1 MRFDDMAARA
11 RANEPRRLV
20 VVGAHES
27 NILKGVAR
35 AAADGIASPVLLGDR
50 SKIEKIAQSEN
61 IDLTGHEIVDIA
73 DNTEAALASMEM
85 VRAGEVSA
93 LMKGVIPTPD
103 FMRICFK
110 NGLKREGR
118 IITHLAAFDHEKAGR
133 LLMVSDSGI
142 VPFPTLDQR
151 VQIIKNAVEA
161 MRALDVPEPKV
172 AILAATEEVSD
183 KIPISR
189 EAVALKEM
197 NSDGGDLAGFGII
210 DGPID
215 FFAAIDP
222 EAAAVKGIGGEVAG
236 RADILHCPDVVAGN
250 LMGKSMIYFSRSM
263 RTGGCV
269 VGGAAPIVLLSR
281 ASSADDKYCSI
292 LLGLSCA

>member
-1 MRFDDMAARA
+1 MAARA
-11 RANEPRRLV
+11 RASEPRKLV

-35 AAADGIASPVLLGDR
+35 AAADGIASPILLGDR
-50 SKIEKIAQSEN
+50 SEIEKIASSQD

-73 DNTEAALASMEM
+73 DTTEAAQASMEM
-85 VRAGEVSA
+85 VRAGEVNA

-103 FMRICFK
+103 FMRIGFK

-118 IITHLAAFDHEKAGR
+118 IISHLAAFDHEKTGR
-133 LLMVSDSGI
+133 LLMISDSGI
-142 VPFPTLDQR
+142 VPFPTLEQR
-151 VQIIKNAVEA
+151 VQIIKNAVDA
-161 MRALDVPEPKV
+161 MRALDVPEPRV
-172 AILAATEEVSD
+172 AVLAATEEVSD
-183 KIPISR
+183 KIPISQ
-189 EAVALKEM
+189 EAVALRKM
-197 NSDGGDLAGFGII
+197 NSDGGELAGFGIV
-210 DGPID
+210 DGPLD

-222 EAAAVKGIGGEVAG
+222 EAAAVKGIGGDVAG

-250 LMGKSMIYFSRSM
+250 LMGKSMIYFSRTM

-269 VGGAAPIVLLSR
+269 VGGAVPIVLLSR

>member
-11 RANEPRRLV
+11 RARESRKLV

-50 SKIEKIAQSEN
+50 SEIEKIATSQD
-61 IDLTGHEIVDIA
+61 IDLTGHEILDIA
-73 DNTEAALASMEM
+73 DTTKAALASMEM

-103 FMRICFK
+103 FMRIGFK
-110 NGLKREGR
+110 NGLKREGK
-118 IITHLAAFDHEKAGR
+118 IISHLAAFDHEKAGR

-142 VPFPTLDQR
+142 VPFPTLEQR
-151 VQIIKNAVEA
+151 VQIIRNAVEA

-172 AILAATEEVSD
+172 AVLAATEEVSD

-197 NSDGGDLAGFGII
+197 NSDGGDLAGFGIV
-210 DGPID
+210 DGPLD

-292 LLGLSCA
+292 LLGLSCS

>member
-1 MRFDDMAARA
+1 MRFDDIAARA
-11 RANEPRRLV
+11 RAGESRKLV
-20 VVGAHES
+20 VVGAHEG

-50 SKIEKIAQSEN
+50 SKIEKIASSQG

-73 DNTEAALASMEM
+73 DTTEAAMASMEM

-103 FMRICFK
+103 FMRIGLK
-110 NGLKREGR
+110 NGLKSEGR
-118 IITHLAAFDHEKAGR
+118 IISHLAAFDHEKAGR
-133 LLMVSDSGI
+133 LFIASDSGI
-142 VPFPTLDQR
+142 IPFPTLEQR

-161 MRALDVPEPKV
+161 MRALDVPEPRV
-172 AILAATEEVSD
+172 AVLAATEDVSD
-183 KIPISR
+183 KIQISKD
-189 EAVALKEM
+189 AVTLREM
-197 NSDGGDLAGFGII
+197 NSDGGELAGFGIV
-210 DGPID
+210 DGPMD
-215 FFAAIDP
+215 FFAALDP
-222 EAAAVKGIGGEVAG
+222 EAAAIKGIGGEVAG

-250 LMGKSMIYFSRSM
+250 LMGKAMVYFSHGM

-269 VGGAAPIVLLSR
+269 VGGAVPIVLLSR

>member
-1 MRFDDMAARA
+1 MAARA
-11 RANEPRRLV
+11 RASEPRKLV

-35 AAADGIASPVLLGDR
+35 AAADGIASPILLGDR
-50 SKIEKIAQSEN
+50 SEIEKIASSQD

-73 DNTEAALASMEM
+73 DTTEAAQASMEM
-85 VRAGEVSA
+85 VRAGEVNA

-103 FMRICFK
+103 FMRIGFK

-118 IITHLAAFDHEKAGR
+118 IISHLPAFDHEKTGR
-133 LLMVSDSGI
+133 LLMISDSGI
-142 VPFPTLDQR
+142 VPFPTLEQR
-151 VQIIKNAVEA
+151 VQIIKNAVDA
-161 MRALDVPEPKV
+161 MRALDVPEPRV
-172 AILAATEEVSD
+172 AVLAATEEVSD
-183 KIPISR
+183 KIPISQ
-189 EAVALKEM
+189 EAVALRKM
-197 NSDGGDLAGFGII
+197 NSDGGELAGFGIV
-210 DGPID
+210 DGPLD

-222 EAAAVKGIGGEVAG
+222 EAAAVKGIGGDVAG

-250 LMGKSMIYFSRSM
+250 LMGKSMIYFSRTM

-269 VGGAAPIVLLSR
+269 VGGAVPIVLLSR

>member
-11 RANEPRRLV
+11 RASEPRRLV

-35 AAADGIASPVLLGDR
+35 AAADGIASPVLLGDK
-50 SKIEKIAQSEN
+50 SEIEKIAQSED

-73 DNTEAALASMEM
+73 DTTEAALVSMEM

-103 FMRICFK
+103 FMRIGFK
-110 NGLKREGR
+110 NGLKCEGR
-118 IITHLAAFDHEKAGR
+118 IISHLAAFDHEKAGR

-142 VPFPTLDQR
+142 VPFPTLEQR

-197 NSDGGDLAGFGII
+197 NSEGGDLAGFGIV

-236 RADILHCPDVVAGN
+236 HADILHCPDVVAGN

-292 LLGLSCA
+292 LLGLSCS